1 VAHYKALI
9 IRTQKSPKRELGTFF
24 MFKKTP
30 LNADLN
36 KKYLRLFYEGSIKYK
51 CIFCDKGGDAVH
63 FVKEFENVSF
73 SQALK

>member
-1 VAHYKALI
+1 
-9 IRTQKSPKRELGTFF
+9 